1 VDLGL
6 IRAGQ
11 VLPAH
16 LRALDDR
23 DTRVRLAAVWA
34 VGQVAG
40 RETLPVLVPLL
51 GDTNGAVARRAQ
63 EVLAE
68 RGGEIAEAVLS
79 YTGETNNRE
88 GRLRAVELLG
98 WLRVSGAVDLLLRL
112 MDDPDVEMRI
122 KVVKAAGAIGDPRF
136 LEPFHR
142 ALEDSQWEVR
152 CQAARGLGILGSPL
166 SVPRLGRAL
175 RDPQWWVRFHA
186 AVSLAEVGAAGEA
199 ELTDALGR
207 GSPPARDMAR
217 YLLERGSALPALP

>member
-1 VDLGL
+1 
-6 IRAGQ
+6 
-11 VLPAH
+11 
-16 LRALDDR
+16 
-23 DTRVRLAAVWA
+23 
-34 VGQVAG
+34 
-40 RETLPVLVPLL
+40 
-51 GDTNGAVARRAQ
+51 
-63 EVLAE
+63 VLAE

>member
-11 VLPAH
+11 ALPALLH
-16 LRALDDR
+16 ALDDR
-23 DTRVRLAAVWA
+23 DTRVRQAAAWA

-40 RETLPVLVPLL
+40 PDDLVVLVGLL
-51 GDTNGAVARRAQ
+51 GDPSAPVARRAQ

-68 RGGEIAEAVLS
+68 RGREIAGSLLA
-79 YTGETNNRE
+79 YTSVTDSRE
-88 GRLRAVELLG
+88 GRLRAIELLG
-98 WLRVSGAVDLLLRL
+98 WLRVSDGVDLLLQ
-112 MDDPDVEMRI
+112 MMGEPDSETRI
-122 KVVKAAGAIGDPRF
+122 KVVKAAAAIGDPRF

-152 CQAARGLGILGSPL
+152 CQAARGLGVLGSPL
-166 SVPRLGRAL
+166 SVPLLGRAL

-186 AVSLAEVGAAGEA
+186 AVSLAEVGASGEVELA
-199 ELTDALGR
+199 EALEGR
-207 GSPPARDMAR
+207 SPAARDMAR